1 MYLAMNVY
9 TRATFWGTF
18 VTLVLLAGVL
28 ALDIWLMTEL
38 PSLQHGFGYAVLHLG
53 MLGLFLKLLRLMFKG
68 GPPSS
73 KD

>member
-1 MYLAMNVY
+1 
-9 TRATFWGTF
+9 
-18 VTLVLLAGVL
+18 LLAGVL